1 MLKLEGAHIF
11 LRAMEPADI
20 DFLYLMEND
29 VAIWEVSDTKTPYS
43 RFVLKQYLKNCDRDI
58 YEMKQLRLAIS
69 DHDHQLKG
77 LIDLF
82 EFDPAN
88 YRAGVGIVL
97 RSEERKKGIA
107 GEALDILSA
116 YAFKTLGLRQL
127 YAHITADNEAS
138 IRLFTKCGF
147 EQTGVKKQ
155 WAYHEGTFKDVL
167 FYQKLNTLYVP

>member
-1 MLKLEGAHIF
+1 MLKLHGSHIF

-29 VAIWEVSDTKTPYS
+29 VTIWEVSDTKTPYS
-43 RFVLKQYLKNCDRDI
+43 RFILKKYLDNCDKDI

-69 DHDHQLKG
+69 DNENELKG

-97 RSEERKKGIA
+97 RKEERKKGIA
-107 GEALDILSA
+107 EEALNILSE
-116 YAFKTLGLRQL
+116 YAFNTLGLRQL

-138 IRLFTKCGF
+138 KRLFTKCGF

-155 WAYHEGTFKDVL
+155 WAYHKGIFKDVL
-167 FYQKLNTLYVP
+167 FYQKLNTDHVS